1 MDDFIKKLKQ
11 ALPESG
17 EAPPPIAPGTFG
29 ECIKDDKLTQ
39 GDPKGLNCCSQNGTF
54 GNWRAGFFCASPQGL
69 TFTSTWKGFPVWFW
83 IVFLV
88 VFLTVILTKI
98 LLR

>member
-1 MDDFIKKLKQ
+1 MDDFIKKMKQ

-17 EAPPPIAPGTFG
+17 EAPPPITSGTSG
-29 ECIKDDKLTQ
+29 DCIKDDKLTQ
-39 GDPKGLNCCSQNGTF
+39 GDPKGLNCCSQNGTH
-54 GNWRAGFFCASPQGL
+54 GICASPQGL

-98 LLR
+98 LSR